1 MVNWSKVTDNKEVI
15 KLIKEL
21 EKIEAKIK
29 AIDKMALINYQLEV
43 LSSTDDKEELKNL

>member
-1 MVNWSKVTDNKEVI
+1 MNLIDWSKVTDNEEVI
-15 KLIKEL
+15 LLIKEL

-43 LSSTDDKEELKNL
+43 LALPNVED